1 MSGIS
6 VVAGDDA
13 GEDERH
19 PNDSVAGAEP
29 YPGGA
34 ERVKMLPPPQIT

>member
-13 GEDERH
+13 GTDERD

-29 YPGGA
+29 YPGEA
-34 ERVKMLPPPQIT
+34 ERVKMLPPPQIM